1 MYDNINRM
9 LVLQKSTDRC
19 VYSISSISAILSVSQ
34 AALLPVLFTS
44 YIFFSAVNDF
54 TDPGLRKL
62 VFKPFEDTTCTE
74 VPIIDDDNIEQPEDF
89 GVTFSGAQ
97 TPGVT
102 MGGVTRTLVIIIDD
116 DADSE

>member
-1 MYDNINRM
+1 MLYICNIEY
-9 LVLQKSTDRC
+9 V
-19 VYSISSISAILSVSQ
+19 
-34 AALLPVLFTS
+34 TS
-44 YIFFSAVNDF
+44 CSLACTFYLIPAVNDDF
-54 TDPGLRKL
+54 TDPGLREL